1 MRDMMETNKT
11 RNHNDRTR
19 WLFFLWGLLS
29 GLLLAVMSAG
39 VILGVALFQTRDQR
53 TAGLYEVPDASV
65 QLSVAADGCGVI
77 RGEVNGKNAVDGITW
92 VIEDADGFVVLERTA
107 DAETRY
113 RYFAAGQYTVT
124 IKARYHGRYYTIS
137 NAVEIDC

>member
-39 VILGVALFQTRDQR
+39 VILGVALFQTRD
-53 TAGLYEVPDASV
+53 
-65 QLSVAADGCGVI
+65 
-77 RGEVNGKNAVDGITW
+77 
-92 VIEDADGFVVLERTA
+92 
-107 DAETRY
+107 
-113 RYFAAGQYTVT
+113 
-124 IKARYHGRYYTIS
+124 
-137 NAVEIDC
+137 